1 MTILL
6 EPAIEARLLE
16 RAAWEKQDADAMANA
31 LLAEVLLREDAE
43 KEESLKKALLAAGV
57 IKRIAPPRDP
67 TTADR
72 PLIEVP
78 GKPASETLLEER
90 R

>member
-6 EPAIEARLLE
+6 DPAIEARLRE
-16 RAAWEKQDADAMANA
+16 RAAREKQDADAMANA
-31 LLAEVLLREDAE
+31 LLAEALLRGDAE
-43 KEESLKKALLAAGV
+43 KEEALKKALLAAG
-57 IKRIAPPRDP
+57 IIRWIAPLRDP
-67 TTADR
+67 ATADR

-78 GKPASETLLEER
+78 GKPVSETLIEER

>member
-1 MTILL
+1 MTIQLK
-6 EPAIEARLLE
+6 PAIEARLSE
-16 RAAWEKQDADAMANA
+16 RAAREKQNADVMANA
-31 LLAEVLLREDAE
+31 LLAEALLREDAE
-43 KEESLKKALLAAGV
+43 KEESLEKALLAAGV

-78 GKPASETLLEER
+78 GKPVSETLLEER